1 MLVGGTATSLS
12 LSLLPR
18 SELLEGLF
26 GVLASAGDGGAEVGA
41 GAGHQTR
48 NNGGAG
54 PGGRDGTICA
64 EKSLC
69 RAAGGD
75 AENRGRRHGESVV
88 LERVVVER
96 RVGGRV
102 GGQLG

>member
-1 MLVGGTATSLS
+1 MCLS

-26 GVLASAGDGGAEVGA
+26 GVLASTGDGGAEVET

-48 NNGGAG
+48 NNGGGAG
-54 PGGRDGTICA
+54 PGGRDGTVCA
-64 EKSLC
+64 EKGLS

-75 AENRGRRHGESVV
+75 AEDRGRRHGES
-88 LERVVVER
+88 ECWR
-96 RVGGRV
+96 GSW
-102 GGQLG
+102 